1 MCVWNWPTEWFQKYP
16 VLYNIQVPVLN
27 DAKEDKM
34 VWNTNDGKRVSFS
47 IRSIWKDM
55 NEGHKIKWNSMVWF
69 TQCIPKHSFV
79 LWMAVQERLLTQ
91 DKIMKW
97 KPNDT
102 LVCALCEH
110 CNDSHEHLLFQCQ
123 YSAKVWRKLQEVMN
137 VKFSNN
143 WSSIVREY
151 IQLKDGN
158 MIWSIVRRLVC
169 GAAVYYVWLERNAR
183 LFGEAK
189 RDEAFLCQEIMDTV
203 RMKIMSLHVRDSMAV
218 KSVELKWN
226 VKLHRVKNKG

>member
-1 MCVWNWPTEWFQKYP
+1 MI
-16 VLYNIQVPVLN
+16 LVPVLN
-27 DAKEDKM
+27 DAKEDKI

-55 NEGHKIKWNSMVWF
+55 NEGHKIKWNSM
-69 TQCIPKHSFV
+69 
-79 LWMAVQERLLTQ
+79 ERLLTQ

-102 LVCALCEH
+102 LV
-110 CNDSHEHLLFQCQ
+110 
-123 YSAKVWRKLQEVMN
+123 WRKLQEVMN
-137 VKFSNN
+137 VKFFNN
-143 WSSIVREY
+143 WSNIVREY

-189 RDEAFLCQEIMDTV
+189 IDEAFMCQEIMDTV

-218 KSVELKWN
+218 KSVELRWN